1 MSLHFN
7 PWVALVLGILIGWL
21 LEWLLE
27 LWYFRRQRLEC
38 QRRLADV
45 EAQLKTRDDELR
57 GAHAQVASLEADVQ
71 GLKASAVV
79 EAPAVEV
86 EAPAAKL
93 AGAAVMAGVGAGIV
107 GLAAGE
113 GEEAPET
120 VLPEAAGAE
129 GVVTSAEVA
138 ELARVV
144 TAEVGQ
150 LESQV
155 ASLEVE
161 APAPGVEGEAPK
173 VGLAGIAI
181 GAGAVALA
189 HELKAEAPTAEAE
202 LPGVEVEAPAGELE
216 APQVELPEVEAEAP
230 KVGLPG
236 IAIGA
241 GAVALAHELKAEA
254 PTVEG
259 ELPGVEVEAPAEELE
274 APQVE
279 LPEVEAEAPE
289 AGLAGVAIG
298 AGAVALAHE
307 LKAEAPTVEAELPG
321 VEVEAPEVELEGQKV
336 ELPEVVIGA
345 PEAGL
350 AGVAIGAGAVA
361 LAHELKAEAPTVE
374 AEVPEVEVRAP
385 EVEAGIGVGIEADD
399 LAAIKGIGPKYVA
412 QLAAAGITSYAA
424 LAEADPVQLRAIINA
439 PEWRQVDYD
448 GWIAE
453 AKVLANAPRRVVMG
467 EDLTRLEGIGPVYAA
482 KLRHAGIASFAQL
495 AEADE
500 ARLAEIVQA
509 PAWRRVNFAEWI
521 QQARLAAAGDEAGL
535 KALQDKL
542 FSHQRADNLALVA
555 GIGEKTA
562 AALGA
567 AGITSFAALSESTPE
582 RLAEITKTAGVRGGD
597 FEAWIG
603 EAKLRA
609 AGKRVRRATRSAVV
623 SLKVSCP
630 QDLSRIKG
638 VGSVY
643 ETRLYA
649 AGIGSYWELSEITDE
664 DLMRVLGAE
673 VFQQVDIAAIRAAA
687 VALAEETDTVGRYW
701 DGTPPDDFE
710 PLEGIGEVYEGRLY
724 DAGICSYR
732 AMADATVEQLAEICK
747 APDSQKPDYA
757 SWIAQAKRL
766 IDQEG

>member
-1 MSLHFN
+1 
-7 PWVALVLGILIGWL
+7 VD
-21 LEWLLE
+21 
-27 LWYFRRQRLEC
+27 C
-38 QRRLADV
+38 
-45 EAQLKTRDDELR
+45 
-57 GAHAQVASLEADVQ
+57 
-71 GLKASAVV
+71 
-79 EAPAVEV
+79 
-86 EAPAAKL
+86 
-93 AGAAVMAGVGAGIV
+93 
-107 GLAAGE
+107 
-113 GEEAPET
+113 
-120 VLPEAAGAE
+120 
-129 GVVTSAEVA
+129 
-138 ELARVV
+138 
-144 TAEVGQ
+144 
-150 LESQV
+150 
-155 ASLEVE
+155 
-161 APAPGVEGEAPK
+161 EAPK

-202 LPGVEVEAPAGELE
+202 LPGGEVEAPAGELE
-216 APQVELPEVEAEAP
+216 APQVELPEVA
-230 KVGLPG
+230 
-236 IAIGA
+236 
-241 GAVALAHELKAEA
+241 
-254 PTVEG
+254 
-259 ELPGVEVEAPAEELE
+259 
-274 APQVE
+274 
-279 LPEVEAEAPE
+279 
-289 AGLAGVAIG
+289 
-298 AGAVALAHE
+298 
-307 LKAEAPTVEAELPG
+307 
-321 VEVEAPEVELEGQKV
+321 
-336 ELPEVVIGA
+336 IGA

-361 LAHELKAEAPTVE
+361 LAHELKAEAPAVE
-374 AEVPEVEVRAP
+374 AEVPAVEVRAS
-385 EVEAGIGVGIEADD
+385 EVEVGSGIGVGIEADD

-424 LAEADPVQLRAIINA
+424 LAEADPAQLRAIINA